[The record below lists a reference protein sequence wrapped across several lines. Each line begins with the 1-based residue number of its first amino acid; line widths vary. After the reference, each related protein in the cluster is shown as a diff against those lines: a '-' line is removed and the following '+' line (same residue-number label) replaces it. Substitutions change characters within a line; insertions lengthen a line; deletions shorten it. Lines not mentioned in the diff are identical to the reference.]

1 MTIINTPEQALEC
14 LYSSWQTIVRECRL
28 VYGGE
33 LHYQAMIYHA
43 LRTDGAVPLT
53 QIGMNVKQYIENPE
67 SDLFKRLD
75 LRKHIDF
82 RGGFETIPDIVI
94 FRPEI
99 GGDWRRRNRANTL
112 HHMLLAIEVKAS
124 ERHLG
129 RLRPGEI
136 KSDLKKLSAH
146 RSEARRFGTDMIPA
160 MIIIDTAD
168 LENERMTQ
176 NAIDECKHM
185 ARAENIPLLYCSQIN
200 EFANHI
206 AY

>member
-1 MTIINTPEQALEC
+1 MTIIDTPEQALEC
-14 LYSSWQTIVRECRL
+14 LYSSWQTIIRECRL

-33 LHYQAMIYHA
+33 LHYQAMIYYA

-53 QIGMNVKQYIENPE
+53 QIGMNVKQYIENPVSE
-67 SDLFKRLD
+67 LFKSLD
-75 LRKHIDF
+75 MRKHIDF

-94 FRPEI
+94 FRAEI
-99 GGDWRRRNRANTL
+99 GGDWRRRNRSNTL
-112 HHMLLAIEVKAS
+112 RHMLLAIEIKAS

-146 RSEARRFGTDMIPA
+146 RSELRRFGNNTIPV

-168 LENERMTQ
+168 LENERMTL

-185 ARAENIPLLYCSQIN
+185 ARVENIPLLYCSQID
-200 EFANHI
+200 EFATRI
-206 AY
+206 VS